1 MDAAAIAL
9 CKESAIPVQIFNIG
23 RPGSLRRVV
32 LGEQV
37 GSWIGP
43 EEAV

>member
-9 CKESAIPVQIFNIG
+9 CRESAIPVQIFNIS
-23 RPGSLRRVV
+23 RPGNLRLVV